1 MYKVALVNMPFA
13 ILNTPS
19 IALTQLKAVADERLG
34 DRIAVDIHYLNHEFG
49 HFLGIDLYQEIAVGS
64 DHFNAGLGEWLFR
77 QIAFPELPDNS
88 GEYFQRYYPSP
99 TEENRRFQSFVLAKR
114 RELPGFLCGLI
125 ETYRLADADLVGLTT
140 MFTQNVA
147 CFALARML
155 KEVAPNVLVV
165 VGGANC
171 EGPMGL
177 EVARSIDHLDAVFS
191 GPALKSFP
199 EFLEKTLA
207 GDREGR
213 LRIRGVFSRKCLQP
227 PAAPGDA
234 GRLALAPAAGAAEL
248 GEELELDTVVPLDYG
263 PFLDALERSFP
274 RGRIEP
280 ILLFETSRG
289 CWWGE
294 RAHCTF
300 CGLNGGTMSYRAMS
314 PANAIRYIDSIFA
327 FADRCN
333 RFNCVD
339 NILPTNYLTEVLP
352 FISTPPQSQL
362 FYEVKANLS
371 AAQVRALAAAGVTRV
386 QPGVES
392 LASST
397 LKLMQKGTTVFENLL
412 LLKNCLVYGVSPEW
426 NLLVGFPG
434 EDEEVYRSYME
445 IIPRL
450 AHLPPPGG
458 IFPVRFDRFSP
469 YFVRREE
476 YGLDLH
482 PVDYY
487 ALVYPF
493 PEERLSDLAYY
504 FMDHHLDAPYF
515 LAMARWIDRMKG
527 KVAWWW
533 ERWQGG
539 GAGKAELFLERGRGI
554 HSIYDSRSGPLVRH
568 KVSDLTVEILDF
580 FGHKGKRVS
589 QLCESLDEVPREEIE
604 SKLQFLERTGLL
616 FREGER
622 LFSLVIDAAG
632 PASDALAPAA
642 LEERHRE
649 SYAGR
654 SWA

>member
-1 MYKVALVNMPFA
+1 MYKVALVNLPFA

-19 IALTQLKAVADERLG
+19 LALTQLKAVVDERLG
-34 DRIAVDIHYLNHEFG
+34 DRIAAEILYLNHEFG
-49 HFLGIDLYQEIAVGS
+49 HFLGVDLYQEVAVGS

-88 GEYFQRYYPSP
+88 GEYFQRYYPS
-99 TEENRRFQSFVLAKR
+99 TTDENRRFQSFVLTKR
-114 RELPGFLCGLI
+114 RELPGFLRGLI
-125 ETYRLADADLVGLTT
+125 ETYRLAEADLIGLTS

-155 KEVAPNVLVV
+155 KKMAPHVLVV

-171 EGPMGL
+171 EGPMGR
-177 EVARSIDHLDAVFS
+177 EVARSVDHLDAVFS

-207 GDREGR
+207 GDESGR
-213 LRIRGVFSRKCLQP
+213 RRIRGVFSRERLV
-227 PAAPGDA
+227 AAALTPNGD
-234 GRLALAPAAGAAEL
+234 EL
-248 GEELELDTVVPLDYG
+248 GDELELDAVVPLDYG
-263 PFLDALERSFP
+263 PFLDLLERSFP
-274 RGRIEP
+274 EGQIEP

-314 PANAIRYIDSIFA
+314 PANAVHYIDSIFA
-327 FADRCN
+327 FAGRCN

-339 NILPTNYLTEVLP
+339 NILPIHYLTEVLP
-352 FISTPPQSQL
+352 LLSTPPGAQL
-362 FYEVKANLS
+362 FYEVKANLN
-371 AAQVRALAAAGVTRV
+371 AEQVRILAAAGVTRV
-386 QPGVES
+386 QPGIES

-397 LKLMQKGTTVFENLL
+397 LKLMRKGTTAFQNLL
-412 LLKNCLVYGVSPEW
+412 LLKNCLVHGVAPEW

-445 IIPRL
+445 IIPHL
-450 AHLPPPGG
+450 SHLPPPGG

-469 YFVRREE
+469 YFVHRDE
-476 YGLDLH
+476 YGLDLR

-493 PEERLSDLAYY
+493 PEERLANLAYY
-504 FMDHHLDAPYF
+504 FMDHRLDAPYF
-515 LAMARWIDRMKG
+515 LAMARWIDRLKD

-533 ERWQGG
+533 ERWQGD
-539 GAGKAELFLERGRGI
+539 GAGRAELYLERGRGV

-580 FGHKGKRVS
+580 FARTGKRVP
-589 QLCESLDEVPREEIE
+589 QLYEALGEVPREEIE

-616 FREGER
+616 FHEGDR
-622 LFSLVIDAAG
+622 MFSLVIDADG
-632 PASDALAPAA
+632 PASAIRAPAA
-642 LEERHRE
+642 LEERPRE
-649 SYAGR
+649 SFAGR

>member
-1 MYKVALVNMPFA
+1 MYNVALVNMPFA

-19 IALTQLKAVADERLG
+19 LALTQLKAVVDERLG
-34 DRIAVDIHYLNHEFG
+34 DRIAVEIHYLNHEFG
-49 HFLGIDLYQEIAVGS
+49 HFLGVDLYQEVAVGS

-77 QIAFPELPDNS
+77 QIAFPQLPDNS
-88 GEYFQRYYPSP
+88 EEYFQRYYPSP
-99 TEENRRFQSFVLAKR
+99 SDENRRFQSFVLTKR
-114 RELPGFLCGLI
+114 RELPGFLRGLI
-125 ETYRLADADLVGLTT
+125 ETHRLAEADLIGLTT

-155 KEVAPNVLVV
+155 KEMAPDVLVV

-177 EVARSIDHLDAVFS
+177 EVARSVDHLDAVFS

-207 GDREGR
+207 GDERGR
-213 LRIRGVFSRKCLQP
+213 RRIRGVFSRER
-227 PAAPGDA
+227 PAAAAPTEA
-234 GRLALAPAAGAAEL
+234 GQPAAALAAGGAEL
-248 GEELELDTVVPLDYG
+248 GDELELDAVVPLAYG
-263 PFLDALERSFP
+263 PFLDLLERSFP
-274 RGRIEP
+274 GGRIEP

-314 PANAIRYIDSIFA
+314 PANAVRYIDSVFA
-327 FADRCN
+327 FAGRCN

-339 NILPTNYLTEVLP
+339 NILPTHYLTEVLP
-352 FISTPPQSQL
+352 LLSTPPGAQL

-371 AAQVRALAAAGVTRV
+371 AEQVRVLGAAGVTRV
-386 QPGVES
+386 QPGIES

-397 LKLMQKGTTVFENLL
+397 LKLMRKGTTVFENLL
-412 LLKNCLVYGVSPEW
+412 LLKNCLVHGVSPEW

-434 EDEEVYRSYME
+434 EEEDVYRSYME

-450 AHLPPPGG
+450 SHLPPPGG

-469 YFVRREE
+469 YFVHRDE

-493 PEERLSDLAYY
+493 PEERLANLAYY

-515 LAMARWIDRMKG
+515 LAMARWIDRMKE

-539 GAGKAELFLERGRGI
+539 GAGKAELYLERGLGI

-568 KVSDLTVEILDF
+568 KVSDLAVEVLDF
-580 FGHKGKRVS
+580 FAQKGKRMS
-589 QLCESLDEVPREEIE
+589 QLCEALDEVPREEIE
-604 SKLQFLERTGLL
+604 SKVQFLERTGLL

-622 LFSLVIDAAG
+622 LFSLVIDAGG
-632 PASDALAPAA
+632 PASATLAPAV
-642 LEERHRE
+642 LEERPRE
-649 SYAGR
+649 SFAGR
-654 SWA
+654 SWG